1 MKELFDKLQNHGRV
15 LIIVDQPNTIG
26 GFLIAAARSTS
37 IAVAY
42 LLCLAMCRVAGLYL
56 GTRRP
61 IRGMRSS
68 SLTPPP
74 PHAAS
79 TLARKSSQMKALVGF
94 DEDLTAKAAST
105 SARMST
111 DCLSGYS
118 RAMAAFAIRASN
130 SEESV

>member
-1 MKELFDKLQNHGRV
+1 
-15 LIIVDQPNTIG
+15 
-26 GFLIAAARSTS
+26 
-37 IAVAY
+37 
-42 LLCLAMCRVAGLYL
+42 
-56 GTRRP
+56 
-61 IRGMRSS
+61 
-68 SLTPPP
+68 
-74 PHAAS
+74 
-79 TLARKSSQMKALVGF
+79 MKALVGF